1 MTKPNVY
8 LRFLNL
14 VEAFNPKSNIRGL
27 DSTEN
32 QLLNSIM
39 LDDNEGRSVFVGDLI
54 GQHFLGSQATLHGRI
69 KNLCRL
75 GYIELIIQSDARRK
89 RVMPTR
95 LAYKRFDM
103 LSLCLWRA
111 AKEIPRVANS

>member
-1 MTKPNVY
+1 MTKPNVF

-54 GQHFLGSQATLHGRI
+54 GKHFLGSQATLHGRI

-111 AKEIPRVANS
+111 AKDIPKVV

>member
-1 MTKPNVY
+1 MTKSNVY

-32 QLLNSIM
+32 LLLNSIM
-39 LDDNEGRSVFVGDLI
+39 LDDNEGRSVFVGDLLR
-54 GQHFLGSQATLHGRI
+54 QHSLGSQATLHVRV

-75 GYIELIIQSDARRK
+75 GYIELITQSDARRK

-95 LAYKRFDM
+95 LAYKRFEM
-103 LSLCLWRA
+103 LSGCLWRA
-111 AKEIPRVANS
+111 AKEIPRPA

>member
-1 MTKPNVY
+1 MTQQNVY

-54 GQHFLGSQATLHGRI
+54 GKHFLGSQATLHGRI
-69 KNLCRL
+69 QNLCRL

-111 AKEIPRVANS
+111 AKEIPRPL

>member
-8 LRFLNL
+8 LRFINL

-111 AKEIPRVANS
+111 AKEIPRVAKS

>member
-54 GQHFLGSQATLHGRI
+54 GKHFLGSQATLHGRI

-111 AKEIPRVANS
+111 AKDIPKVV